1 MLPPAKPRSESKP
14 VLQDTECKR
23 CYAMQCPGKTSS
35 GATMKCKVLLSES
48 ANADHTIAFP
58 SRVAKWLRPWSI
70 GHRVKTPDIYKVDVH
85 PCPSCTFTYILHRIT
100 RLSKTHLRIRS
111 PWPLEMLTFVRW
123 KSSCQCSSGQASQ
136 MHDSFSKTFSQRKP
150 RIVSDIVPHVS
161 PLCTVSKYYN
171 DFKKP

>member
-1 MLPPAKPRSESKP
+1 MAQTRLRKHQLYTHMSHKLNYKDRSYKFKYITYLDKQSDN
-14 VLQDTECKR
+14 V
-23 CYAMQCPGKTSS
+23 YIKTHSNKKFKSS
-35 GATMKCKVLLSES
+35 
-48 ANADHTIAFP
+48 
-58 SRVAKWLRPWSI
+58 
-70 GHRVKTPDIYKVDVH
+70 
-85 PCPSCTFTYILHRIT
+85 YILHRIT